1 MNAST
6 FRLLIPMLN
15 APTPQQW
22 PEDLRPPEGDD
33 VRLPEPAVVE
43 IGEGAARRLRE
54 LVETPE
60 PPTGH
65 NLCGGTMQTLDP
77 LAYDGWSDKPC
88 PGCDGCRDAEPP
100 VVGVLTEEEF
110 VRAFEARMQ
119 QVGEYDDQPT
129 FRAPPRGR
137 VVSQAEGPN
146 RKQRRA
152 RR

>member
-1 MNAST
+1 MNVST

-60 PPTGH
+60 PPGVMAT
-65 NLCGGTMQTLDP
+65 TAEEAAQALD
-77 LAYDGWSDKPC
+77 
-88 PGCDGCRDAEPP
+88 
-100 VVGVLTEEEF
+100 VLS
-110 VRAFEARMQ
+110 Q
-119 QVGEYDDQPT
+119 QLDELPT
-129 FRAPPRGR
+129 FRAP
-137 VVSQAEGPN
+137 QAKGPN
-146 RKQRRA
+146 RAQRRA